1 MTTAY
6 PRIEKMM
13 AGYINMDAY
22 EMTGASDRLGQIRY
36 YTTRVSPKAMAFL
49 LLELDAFE
57 LAHKDNLTEDFEE
70 AFDFGADIPDAS
82 AFFEL
87 VRQEVTAVL
96 VEKKSELRDQSCA
109 PLECEEHTN
118 IIDDWNLTE
127 GATRWAEI
135 MNSSLMH
142 AYVPRVIKIFDWK
155 DISNSTLKPLSS
167 IDADKARAALQ
178 RYRSRMEIK
187 PALSEL
193 VEQMLI
199 TQARNT
205 PSEKRRSEDYV
216 KILEQLLELKGI
228 DVSHP
233 TPMITHHVD
242 PVEAFIQAQE
252 RKSTG

>member
-70 AFDFGADIPDAS
+70 AFDFGADIPDAP

-87 VRQEVTAVL
+87 VRQEVTTVL
-96 VEKKSELRDQSCA
+96 ASKKPELSDQNYA
-109 PLECEEHTN
+109 PLKYDEHTN
-118 IIDDWNLTE
+118 IIDVWSLTDA
-127 GATRWAEI
+127 ATRLAEI
-135 MNSSLMH
+135 VRSPYVH
-142 AYVPRVIKIFDWK
+142 AYVPRVVKVLHWK
-155 DISNSTLKPLSS
+155 DISSGIVKPLSAT
-167 IDADKARAALQ
+167 DVEKARLAIE
-178 RYRSRMEIK
+178 RYRDRMDK
-187 PALSEL
+187 PALSVL

-205 PSEKRRSEDYV
+205 PSDMRRSEDYV
-216 KILEQLLELKGI
+216 NVLERLLELKGI

-242 PVEAFIQAQE
+242 PVEAFILAQE
-252 RKSTG
+252 RKSTT

>member
-87 VRQEVTAVL
+87 VRQEVTSVL
-96 VEKKSELRDQSCA
+96 AAKKSELSDQSCA
-109 PLECEEHTN
+109 PLKCDEHTN
-118 IIDDWNLTE
+118 IIDYWNLTE
-127 GATRWAEI
+127 SAARLAEI
-135 MNSSLMH
+135 VRSP
-142 AYVPRVIKIFDWK
+142 YVTRVSKVLDWK
-155 DISNSTLKPLSS
+155 DFSYSNVKTLSA
-167 IDADKARAALQ
+167 INADKAGLAIQ
-178 RYRSRMEIK
+178 RYRDSMEIK
-187 PALSEL
+187 PALSVL

-205 PSEKRRSEDYV
+205 PSDMRTSEDYV

-242 PVEAFIQAQE
+242 PLEAFIQAQE
-252 RKSTG
+252 RKFTT